1 VWFGGTLSDRMLRRV
16 VELGDGWIP
25 IMGATAEDVRDGA
38 ARIAAAAGRRIDI
51 QSRVSTVLG
60 EDGKPD
66 AVATIAGVPD
76 LVAAG
81 VTDVTVN
88 IAAFAPTVDEAPE
101 ALESLGTAFRKVTA

>member
-1 VWFGGTLSDRMLRRV
+1 VWFGGSLTDRMLGRI

-25 IMGATAEDVRDGA
+25 IMGASLDDVRDGA
-38 ARIAAAAGRRIDI
+38 ARLAGATSRPIDV
-51 QSRVSTVLG
+51 QMRASTVMG

-66 AVATIAGVPD
+66 PVATIDGVPE

-88 IAAFAPTVDEAPE
+88 LAAFAATLSEAPA
-101 ALESLGTAFRKVTA
+101 ALTALSKAFREVRS